1 MVTVRRRSRL
11 PTRLQE
17 ELIKSFVGG
26 TTARSAALL
35 TGVNRHTATLF
46 FRKLREVIA
55 QRLNEEAPELLG
67 GEVEIDESYF
77 GGRRKGKRGRGA
89 AGKVPVF
96 GLLKRGG
103 RVHAIM
109 IPDAKSLTLMGI
121 IRQRI
126 EPDSIVYTD
135 SFGSYDVLD
144 VSEFHHHR
152 INHSEKF
159 AAG

>member
-55 QRLNEEAPELLG
+55 LRLNEEAPELLG

-89 AGKVPVF
+89 GGKVPVF
-96 GLLKRGG
+96 GRLKRGG
-103 RVHAIM
+103 TMRSPTTICAR
-109 IPDAKSLTLMGI
+109 G
-121 IRQRI
+121 
-126 EPDSIVYTD
+126 
-135 SFGSYDVLD
+135 
-144 VSEFHHHR
+144 VS
-152 INHSEKF
+152 SCPST
-159 AAG
+159 

>member
-77 GGRRKGKRGRGA
+77 GGRRAPFALA
-89 AGKVPVF
+89 A
-96 GLLKRGG
+96 L
-103 RVHAIM
+103 A
-109 IPDAKSLTLMGI
+109 AKFPSSDCSSEAARS
-121 IRQRI
+121 IR
-126 EPDSIVYTD
+126 
-135 SFGSYDVLD
+135 
-144 VSEFHHHR
+144 
-152 INHSEKF
+152 
-159 AAG
+159 